1 MRNSPPTDL
10 GRELVRF
17 FEEYLPAQRGLSP
30 HTVRSYRD
38 ALLLLLQFA
47 SRDAKR
53 PIERLDIADLNAERV
68 VKFLGFLETA
78 RKNSIA
84 TRNAR
89 LGAIHVF
96 ARFLAAHRPERLGT
110 LQRVIALPFKRGAR
124 DAPIEYLERTELEA
138 LFKSIDR
145 NRPHGRRDYALFAL
159 MFNTGARVQEV
170 LDLRRRDVRLDAPC
184 QVRLHGKGNKVRLCP
199 IWPMVARLLR
209 NLISET
215 RSAAGADPADALL
228 FSNARGG
235 PLTRYGVRYLLRKY
249 LAAAGRLAPTLRD
262 KRLHPHSLRHS
273 TAVALLKSG
282 VDFATISQWLG
293 HAGLNTTMRYAR
305 ADIDLKRQALSQVF
319 PDALTPPRG
328 GRLLINGAGLA
339 GWLRRM

>member
-1 MRNSPPTDL
+1 MRNSPPTEL
-10 GRELVRF
+10 GRDLVRF

-38 ALLLLLQFA
+38 ALLLLLQFV

-53 PIERLDIADLNAERV
+53 PIERLDISDLGAERI
-68 VKFLGFLETA
+68 VKFLSFLEIE
-78 RKNSIA
+78 RENSIA

-96 ARFLAAHRPERLGT
+96 ARFLAARRPERLGS
-110 LQRVIALPFKRGAR
+110 LQRVISLPFKRGAR
-124 DAPIEYLERTELEA
+124 DAPIEYLERTEVEA
-138 LFKSIDR
+138 LLKSIDR
-145 NRPHGRRDYALFAL
+145 NRPRGRRDYALFAL

-170 LDLRRRDVRLDAPC
+170 LNLRRRDVRLDSPC

-199 IWPMVARLLR
+199 IWPAVARLLR
-209 NLISET
+209 DLTAET
-215 RSAAGADPADALL
+215 RSPAGIDPADTLL
-228 FSNARGG
+228 FNNARGG

-249 LAAAGRLAPTLRD
+249 VVAAGHVAPTLRD

-293 HAGLNTTMRYAR
+293 HASLNTTMRYAR

-319 PDALTPPRG
+319 PDALAPPRG
-328 GRLLINGAGLA
+328 GHLLINGADFV
-339 GWLRRM
+339 GWLRRI